1 MHYNFNHGNWL
12 ALTSTG
18 VRQAK
23 SAMVQR
29 MSTPTTSTISSSTTT
44 SPSQSSA
51 SHRPKGERTSLQ
63 NVIYEEV
70 DRRRTVSPSDAAAGG
85 QAGDKLPITQERHQF
100 DGISRSSY
108 LINGRPSPQ
117 QQQHSASSQLA
128 TESDSSRLGWSFWP
142 TASALKKWH
151 DRQLHSTQ
159 GQLAHLSAH
168 SQLPQPSVRQMFTAI
183 ATSRNSQREKR
194 SLPKLQLDMSFQ
206 EVQIISQRR
215 HKAQRW
221 MALSSEGHLTLQ
233 PDDSND
239 SK

>member
-29 MSTPTTSTISSSTTT
+29 MSTPTTSTISSTRTT
-44 SPSQSSA
+44 PSQSSA
-51 SHRPKGERTSLQ
+51 PRPKGERKSVQ
-63 NVIYEEV
+63 HVIYEEV
-70 DRRRTVSPSDAAAGG
+70 DRRRTVSASEAAAGG
-85 QAGDKLPITQERHQF
+85 QAADNLPMTQERHPL
-100 DGISRSSY
+100 DGRSRSSY
-108 LINGRPSPQ
+108 LMRPPQHLASPE
-117 QQQHSASSQLA
+117 LA
-128 TESDSSRLGWSFWP
+128 NESDSSPLRWRFWP
-142 TASALKKWH
+142 TRSAIKKW
-151 DRQLHSTQ
+151 QLHSRQ
-159 GQLAHLSAH
+159 AEASHSSA
-168 SQLPQPSVRQMFTAI
+168 PQSSVTEMSTAI

-194 SLPKLQLDMSFQ
+194 SLPNLQLGMSFQ

>member
-23 SAMVQR
+23 SAMVQM
-29 MSTPTTSTISSSTTT
+29 MSTPTTSTISSRTRTT
-44 SPSQSSA
+44 PSQRSA
-51 SHRPKGERTSLQ
+51 PHRPKAERKSLEH
-63 NVIYEEV
+63 VIYEEV
-70 DRRRTVSPSDAAAGG
+70 DRRRTVSPSDGTAARPA
-85 QAGDKLPITQERHQF
+85 AEKLPITQERHPL
-100 DGISRSSY
+100 DGRSRLSY
-108 LINGRPSPQ
+108 LIASRSLPQ
-117 QQQHSASSQLA
+117 QQHLPSPHLTS
-128 TESDSSRLGWSFWP
+128 ESDNSRLRWRFWP
-142 TASALKKWH
+142 SGSTINKWH

-159 GQLAHLSAH
+159 AQAHALSH
-168 SQLPQPSVRQMFTAI
+168 SSASPESSVTEVSTAI

-194 SLPKLQLDMSFQ
+194 SLASLQLGMSFQ

-221 MALSSEGHLTLQ
+221 MALNSEGHLTLQ

-239 SK
+239 SKL